1 MNETNLSAAAPEQSA
16 PAAAPHEAAGE
27 TVTVGALRGAIERRS
42 EQRARRAAEEAAARW
57 SREADELTAQCPD
70 FDLGAALNDT
80 QFCALLRAGVDVRT
94 AWFALHAQALL
105 EAACVRA
112 GRSAEQRVAE
122 HIRARGLRP
131 AENGL
136 GGGGAGIVVRPDV
149 SRMSRADRAAL
160 AARGAREAEPVT
172 RFAYIRR
179 DGRCVLRADGHADFC
194 PGRDIVCAGASAL
207 VCALAGA
214 LDALGAQG
222 VQQTL
227 CAGHAAIAADD
238 RADVRA
244 AFTVAVTGLR
254 QLAAAYPGHVAE
266 DTGRVP
272 AQETEPTAAQRPGAA
287 PALSPEADSR
297 EKRRHEY
304 GKHPHEPAP
313 V

>member
-1 MNETNLSAAAPEQSA
+1 MSETNLSAAPEQSA
-16 PAAAPHEAAGE
+16 PAAAPEAAAPHEATEE
-27 TVTVGALRGAIERRS
+27 TVTVGALRGAIERRNA
-42 EQRARRAAEEAAARW
+42 QRARRAAEEAAARW

-70 FDLGAALNDT
+70 FDLGAALKDT

-149 SRMSRADRAAL
+149 SRMS
-160 AARGAREAEPVT
+160 
-172 RFAYIRR
+172 
-179 DGRCVLRADGHADFC
+179 
-194 PGRDIVCAGASAL
+194 
-207 VCALAGA
+207 
-214 LDALGAQG
+214 
-222 VQQTL
+222 

-304 GKHPHEPAP
+304 GKHPHGPAP